1 MQGRHGKSWR
11 GSEWHGWAGQA
22 GMSTDLAVRPG
33 SDLAF
38 KSGQTFFDEKQLAAL
53 RQLGV
58 KDASNGDLA
67 VFFHVCG
74 RTGLD
79 PFSKQIYMISRW
91 TKDGPRQTIQTGIDG
106 YRLIAR
112 RAAKASGEDLSYS
125 DTEWCG
131 PDGKWADVWL
141 PDEHPFAVKQVIYRG
156 ESRFSAVALWR
167 EYVQTNKDGSPN
179 SMWSRM
185 AAAMLAKCAEAAV
198 LRKAFPQDLSGIYV
212 DEEMPGDDAPPPP
225 TDWRLQNEPPD
236 EPAKPA
242 TTRMSRAKK
251 NPPPPPVDPH
261 AQRPPTVIDVELPT
275 DPEPPAPEPEV
286 EGQLELPDEPEQDLP
301 PDDGEMITGSQQAQM
316 QILFREKGYDTR
328 DKCIDFARKVTG
340 AIELQS
346 SKELTKREASKVIYR
361 LEDLANV
368 R

>member
-1 MQGRHGKSWR
+1 
-11 GSEWHGWAGQA
+11 
-22 GMSTDLAVRPG
+22 MSTDVAVRPG
-33 SDLAF
+33 SDLEFRAN
-38 KSGQTFFDEKQLAAL
+38 QTFFDDKQLAAL

-67 VFFHVCG
+67 VFFHVCR

-112 RAAKASGEDLSYS
+112 RASKASGEDLSYS

-141 PDEHPFAVKQVIYRG
+141 PDEPPFAVKQVIYRG

-167 EYVQTNKDGSPN
+167 EYVQTNKDGTPN
-179 SMWSRM
+179 SMWARM
-185 AAAMLAKCAEAAV
+185 SSNQLAKCCEAAV
-198 LRKAFPQDLSGIYV
+198 LRKAYPNDMAGVFI
-212 DEEMPGDDAPPPP
+212 DEEMPGDDAPPPH
-225 TDWRLQNEPPD
+225 TTADWRLQNEPPD
-236 EPAKPA
+236 EPVKPA

-261 AQRPPTVIDVELPT
+261 ANVTVTSGATFTNNVKQSPPTVIDVELPT

-286 EGQLELPDEPEQDLP
+286 EGQLELPDEPERDLP

-346 SKELTKREASKVIYR
+346 SKELTKREASRVIYR